1 MEIAFLLIGIGIGFG
16 VSTIVLLIKG
26 KEEQKTI
33 EKFCRAKKVAEREL
47 LRERKIN
54 DLLMEVNNGK

>member
-1 MEIAFLLIGIGIGFG
+1 MEIAFLLIGMGIGFG
-16 VSTIVLLIKG
+16 VSTIVLLIKS

-33 EKFCRAKKVAEREL
+33 EKFYRAKRVAEKEL
-47 LRERKIN
+47 IKERKIN

>member
-1 MEIAFLLIGIGIGFG
+1 MEIAFLLIGMGIGFG
-16 VSTIVLLIKG
+16 VSTIVLLIKN
-26 KEEQKTI
+26 KDEQKTI
-33 EKFCRAKKVAEREL
+33 EKFYRAKKVAEREL